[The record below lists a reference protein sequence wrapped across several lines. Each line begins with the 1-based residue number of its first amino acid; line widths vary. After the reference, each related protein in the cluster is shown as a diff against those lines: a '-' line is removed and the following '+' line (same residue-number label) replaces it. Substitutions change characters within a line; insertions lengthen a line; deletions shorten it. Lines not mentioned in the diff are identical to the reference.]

1 MAVIV
6 FIDIAAL
13 ISQAVIIV
21 ELCSISVTVVVY
33 INACISCVT

>member
-21 ELCSISVTVVVY
+21 ELRSIPVTVVVY
-33 INACISCVT
+33 INAWISCVT